1 VELSLGLP
9 TPDIESSHVRVCTVM
24 ARCKSRE
31 YVCKSRK
38 VGNNRSRLF
47 VCFTNAAMN
56 IQNLG
61 YIRGQ

>member
-9 TPDIESSHVRVCTVM
+9 TPDIESSYVCTVM
-24 ARCKSRE
+24 VRCKSRE

-47 VCFTNAAMN
+47 VCFTTAAMN
-56 IQNLG
+56 NIQNVG